1 MLGLCKQA
9 TLHTYMSSTP
19 ISTSQKRPSLMP
31 PAYYLYKTLFL
42 CCHPHLEVASVLKP
56 WSLVKTANAVWLCIA
71 FQHWGFEQVR
81 FTSFLQAAWI
91 LVTVSHTSKK
101 AQEPENPCLLHLCP
115 TGCRRCPRDATSFH
129 GRPEG
134 SRRSQDMFQN
144 VCRSAHSHPQK
155 RQRKRYSNISETIAV
170 KSTCTSV
177 SIVLKT

>member
-1 MLGLCKQA
+1 M
-9 TLHTYMSSTP
+9 HTYMSSTP
-19 ISTSQKRPSLMP
+19 VSTSQKRPSLTP

-42 CCHPHLEVASVLKP
+42 CCHPHLELASVLKP
-56 WSLVKTANAVWLCIA
+56 RSLVKTANAVWLCIA

-91 LVTVSHTSKK
+91 LATVSHTSKK
-101 AQEPENPCLLHLCP
+101 AQETRESMPAAALSWCH
-115 TGCRRCPRDATSFH
+115 RCPGDATSFH

-144 VCRSAHSHPQK
+144 VCQSAHSHPQK
-155 RQRKRYSNISETIAV
+155 RQRTRYSNISETIAV

-177 SIVLKT
+177 SIVLKPEL